1 MPEFQTAPPI
11 VQSPKVYVGLR
22 FPGGGEEIELF
33 GELPG
38 GIHGLIELKNKS
50 ATNSMNW
57 NQ

>member
-38 GIHGLIELKNKS
+38 GIQGLIELKKKS
-50 ATNSMNW
+50 ATNSMN
-57 NQ
+57 